1 MGCNG
6 ELEWLRETDREVS
19 DACHSPCTWLFLGCC
34 PYGQYH
40 GNWEMKK
47 SSEQGRT
54 TQQVCNLLSFLVL
67 FDEVKNYKVI

>member
-1 MGCNG
+1 
-6 ELEWLRETDREVS
+6 
-19 DACHSPCTWLFLGCC
+19 
-34 PYGQYH
+34 
-40 GNWEMKK
+40 MKK